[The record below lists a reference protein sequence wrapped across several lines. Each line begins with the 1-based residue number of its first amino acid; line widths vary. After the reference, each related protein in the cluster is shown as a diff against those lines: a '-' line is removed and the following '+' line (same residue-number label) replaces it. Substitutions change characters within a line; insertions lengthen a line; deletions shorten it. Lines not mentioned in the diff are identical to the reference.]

1 MKKRRRSNPWL
12 IVLLT
17 CTLAVPTVAQLMGVY
32 GTGTRLDALCP
43 AIAVGALLG
52 LAHIALRPLLRLLFA
67 PIGCLT
73 FGLFG
78 LVIDVALIYL
88 CAWRVPGFV
97 VPGFLY
103 ALLTALTINA
113 VCAVAAGRR

>member
-1 MKKRRRSNPWL
+1 MRRRHRSHPEL
-12 IVLLT
+12 ILIC

-32 GTGTRLDALCP
+32 GTELSLPALRP
-43 AIAVGALLG
+43 ALLVGALLG
-52 LAHIALRPLLRLLFA
+52 LCHLVLRPLLRLLFA

-73 FGLFG
+73 LGLFG
-78 LVIDVALIYL
+78 LVIDIGLIYL
-88 CAWRVPGFV
+88 AAARVEGFA